1 METGVLGERLPLKVT
16 NVAIS
21 GNCTECNFTWK
32 GDSSIE
38 FTQGNYTISYQGPIR
53 DNHLQG
59 TFDTPYNVTVILP
72 PAFSVKNPL
81 LAGLSHGALVQV
93 QPDNSTQIQWNKI
106 TSFVLRSMMKT
117 ENPFFICSGISGL
130 SLQLFCSSFP
140 PHHEEENLIYL

>member
-106 TSFVLRSMMKT
+106 TSFDLRFYDENRESLLYLFGNFWLIIAVILLLPFLLTMRRKT
-117 ENPFFICSGISGL
+117 
-130 SLQLFCSSFP
+130 
-140 PHHEEENLIYL
+140 